1 MKGKLRVAIGQYSD
15 RGHKEVNQDF
25 HGALVPVEPD
35 LNLKGVAVA
44 IADGV
49 SSSDVSE
56 VAAESAVKS
65 FLLDY
70 YCTSPAWTVK
80 TAARRV
86 IAAANSWLHAQ
97 NQRSFRAYE
106 KDRGYVT
113 TFSALVL
120 KGAQAHL
127 FHVGDSR
134 IYRVSGASLEQL
146 TNDHRVVISSK
157 ESYLGRALGVN
168 AQVEIDYRVENVAAG
183 DVFVLATDG
192 VYDFVEPA
200 FVAATIRD
208 AADLDVAARAIGAEA
223 LARGSDDNLTIQIV
237 RIDEAPRGAAGDAL
251 KAPTDLPPPP
261 MLEARQE
268 FDGYRIVRR
277 LHASARSHIY
287 LAEDIASGA
296 IVALKAPSIDL
307 RDDPGYIK
315 RFMLEEWVAR
325 RLTSAHVLKPSPV
338 ERKRNFLYVAFEYVD
353 GQTLAQWMLDRP
365 RADLESVRGIVDQV
379 ARGLLA
385 FHRKEMVHQDLRPA
399 NVMIDRTGT
408 AKIIDFGSTR
418 VAGVAEAASAEAN
431 AEILGTVQYTAPE
444 YFLGEGGS
452 ARSDVYSLAAIAY
465 HMLTGRLP
473 YGAQAAHAR
482 TRAQMKKLAYTPALD
497 DNSDIPA
504 WVDGALRKGLD
515 PDPEK
520 RFGDPME
527 FAFALR
533 NPVIGAPPSRMIE
546 RDPLKFWKIVSAGLA
561 VAVVALAFLLV
572 RRS

>member
-1 MKGKLRVAIGQYSD
+1 MSGKLRVAIGQYSD

-25 HGALVPVEPD
+25 YGALTPEEPD
-35 LNLKGVAVA
+35 LGLKGVAIA

-65 FLLDY
+65 FLSDY
-70 YCTSPAWTVK
+70 YCTSPAWSAK

-113 TFSALVL
+113 TFDALVI

-134 IYRVSGASLEQL
+134 IYRVSGAALEQL
-146 TNDHRVVISSK
+146 TEDHRVVISSK

-168 AQVEIDYRVENVAAG
+168 AQVEIDYRAESVSAG
-183 DVFVLATDG
+183 DVYILATDG
-192 VYDFVEPA
+192 VYDFVEPS
-200 FVAATIRD
+200 FVVKTIRA
-208 AADLDVAARAIGAEA
+208 AADLDAAARAIGEEA

-237 RIDEAPRGAAGDAL
+237 RIDETPRGGADDAL
-251 KAPTDLPPPP
+251 RSGADLPSPP

-287 LAEDIASGA
+287 LAEDIDSGA
-296 IVALKAPSIDL
+296 VVVLKAPSVDL
-307 RDDPGYIK
+307 RDDPGYLR

-325 RLTSAHVLKPSPV
+325 RLSSAYVLKPSPV
-338 ERKRNFLYVAFEYVD
+338 ERRRNFLYVAFEYVE
-353 GQTLAQWMLDRP
+353 GQTLAQWMIDNPRP
-365 RADLESVRGIVDQV
+365 PLSAVRDIVDQV
-379 ARGLLA
+379 ARGLTA

-418 VAGVAEAASAEAN
+418 VAGVAETASAEAN

-452 ARSDVYSLAAIAY
+452 ARSDVYSLAAVAY

-473 YGAQAAHAR
+473 YGAQVAHAR
-482 TRAQMKKLAYTPALD
+482 TRAQMKRLAYTPAGD
-497 DNSDIPA
+497 DARAIPA
-504 WVDGALRKGLD
+504 WVDGALRKALSRD
-515 PDPEK
+515 PAQ
-520 RFGDPME
+520 RFAEPLE
-527 FAFALR
+527 FAHALR
-533 NPVIGAPPSRMIE
+533 NPVVDGAPARLIE
-546 RDPLKFWKIVSAGLA
+546 RDPLKFWKFVSGGLA
-561 VAVVALAFLLV
+561 TLVVVLACLLA
-572 RRS
+572 RR